1 MGERQAYHCRQ
12 HKGDD
17 ETKALTP
24 AGGAGLGFP
33 P

>member
-1 MGERQAYHCRQ
+1 MGERQPDQSRQ

-17 ETKALTP
+17 EAKALTP